1 MKNIL
6 KLAAAVVAVLASA
19 QMPLNAQKYGNG
31 LIDKTIAVVG
41 NEMISLS
48 ELEQE
53 ILYMRMQGMYSDRN
67 MRCEQLERMLESK
80 LFLMQAR
87 VDSLTVNQ
95 EMVSSTLAQR
105 IDQMRTQLGG
115 DDNVEKA
122 YGKPMYKLRQEWKQ
136 QLEDMSLTQQM
147 QSQIAS
153 AVPEL
158 TPHDVKEY
166 VSKTDAAD
174 LPMVPVKYQ
183 LSQICIY
190 PDREAA
196 NLAVKERLLSIRE
209 RIINGEKFS
218 TLARIYSEDPGSARK
233 GGELGLASK
242 SIFWP
247 AFSDAAMSLKP
258 GVISQIVETPDGF
271 HIIEVLEKKGDMF
284 NARHILMK
292 AVYTDTD
299 RQKAFK
305 TLDSLKTEIQNKAVT
320 FELAAK
326 FYSQDNQTR
335 TNGGQM
341 ADPNT
346 GSAYFEIDQLKPQD
360 YAAIKNLKEGEI
372 SEPVESLDN
381 EGRSGNTVYKII
393 RVDKIIPS
401 HTASFEND
409 YSELLDEAK
418 VKKQNEAID
427 EFIDSK
433 IKTTYI
439 TIDPLFKDCNFSR
452 EGWNK
457 IVAQCASEAAEK

>member
-1 MKNIL
+1 MKNIF
-6 KLAAAVVAVLASA
+6 KLAAVAATLMLPISGF
-19 QMPLNAQKYGNG
+19 AQKYGNG

-53 ILYMRMQGMYSDRN
+53 ILYMRMQGMYSDKN
-67 MRCEQLERMLESK
+67 MRCEQLERMLENK

-87 VDSLTVNQ
+87 VDSLSVNQ
-95 EMVSSTLAQR
+95 EMVASTLSQR
-105 IDQMRTQLGG
+105 IDAMRTQLGG
-115 DDNVEKA
+115 DENVEKT
-122 YGKPMYKLRQEWKQ
+122 YGKPLYKLRQEWKQ
-136 QLEDMSLTQQM
+136 QMEDMSLTQQM
-147 QSQIAS
+147 QQQISSQ
-153 AVPEL
+153 VPEL

-166 VSKTDAAD
+166 LAETDPAD
-174 LPMVPVKYQ
+174 LPMVPIKYQ

-196 NLAVKERLLSIRE
+196 NLAVKEKLLGIRE
-209 RIINGEKFS
+209 RIMNGEKFS

-258 GVISQIVETPDGF
+258 GAISQIVETPDGF

-284 NARHILMK
+284 NARHILIK
-292 AVYTDTD
+292 PSYTDED

-305 TLDSLKTEIQNKAVT
+305 TLDSLKTEIQNNAVT
-320 FELAAK
+320 FQMAAR
-326 FYSQDNQTR
+326 FYSQDAQTK

-341 ADPNT
+341 ADPYT
-346 GSAYFEIDQLKPQD
+346 GSSYFEIDQLKPED
-360 YAAIKNLKEGEI
+360 YAAIKDLKEGEI
-372 SEPVESLDN
+372 SEPVQSTDN
-381 EGRSGNTVYKII
+381 EGRNGNTVYKII
-393 RVDKIIPS
+393 KVDKIIPA
-401 HTASFEND
+401 HTASFDKD
-409 YSELLDEAK
+409 YSELLEEARS
-418 VKKQNEAID
+418 KKQEAAID
-427 EFIDSK
+427 QFINRK

-439 TIDPLFKDCNFSR
+439 IIDPLFKNCDFSR

-457 IVAQCASEAAEK
+457 IAREGESGK